1 MGKKG
6 DIIKIIALR
15 RFMFEKI
22 QEEEFAAMYPKEVEK
37 LLLQVQ
43 KPGRYVGGELNST
56 VKRREDVEVRFAFCF
71 PDTYEIGMSHLGIK
85 ILYGAMNEVPY
96 FWCERVF
103 APWVDMEQKMMEEE
117 IPLYALESGDPV
129 REFDFIGFTLQYEL
143 SYTNV
148 LNMLKLA
155 GIPLRSADR
164 PDLFNLVVGGGPC
177 ACNPEPLADFF
188 DLFFLGD
195 GEEVD
200 IEVMELYRQCKKG
213 GKSKQEFLQ
222 LAAQI
227 EGVYVPS
234 LYRAEYNSDGTVKR
248 YVSLH
253 GAPATVKKRVINDMD
268 HAYYPTS
275 FPVPMIEVVFDRI
288 SEEVLRG
295 CIRGCRFCQAGFL
308 YRPFREK
315 SIDTIDAQCRALC
328 ASTGYDEI
336 SLSSLSTSDY
346 SRLNELLDRLHRWTE
361 QEKVSLSLPSLR
373 VDGFSPQLMERINS
387 VRKSGLTFAP
397 EAGSQRMRD
406 VINKNVTEEE
416 LLHTVNVAFSEGW
429 NRIKLYFMLGLPTE
443 TMEDVLAIVELGQ
456 KVVDAFYSNPER
468 HRGKAVEVALST
480 AAFVPKPF
488 TPFQWFGQD
497 DMEIL
502 HEKQKNLKGSVRSKR
517 LSVSYHG
524 AQTSFLEAVFAR
536 GDRKLCAVLEKA
548 VEWGFHFDGWDDCF
562 DFDKWLEVFSA
573 CGIDPAF
580 YANRQRE
587 FDEVFPWDHLD
598 YGIRKEF
605 LIEECRRAYQ
615 AETTPNCREK
625 CSNCGAACYKGGIC
639 VEKRKDPV

>member
-1 MGKKG
+1 
-6 DIIKIIALR
+6 
-15 RFMFEKI
+15 
-22 QEEEFAAMYPKEVEK
+22 MYPKEIETF
-37 LLLQVQ
+37 LLDVQ

-56 VKRREDVEVRFAFCF
+56 VKRKEDVDVRFAFCF

-103 APWVDMEQKMMEEE
+103 APWVDMEAKMIEHGV
-117 IPLYALESGDPV
+117 PLYALESGDPV
-129 REFDFIGFTLQYEL
+129 KDFDFIGFTLQYEL

-155 GIPLRSADR
+155 GIPLKSADR
-164 PDLFNLVVGGGPC
+164 HDLFNLVVGGGPC

-200 IEVMELYRQCKKG
+200 MEVMELYRACKRE
-213 GKSKQEFLQ
+213 GKSKQAFLE

-234 LYRAEYNSDGTVKR
+234 LYDVEYNDDGTVKC
-248 YVSLH
+248 YLPKN
-253 GAPATVKKRVINDMD
+253 GAPAVVKKRVMMD
-268 HAYYPTS
+268 LDHTYYPDS
-275 FPVPMIEVVFDRI
+275 FPVPTIEVVFDRI

-315 SIDTIDAQCRALC
+315 SIDVIDAQCRALY

-346 SRLNELLDRLHRWTE
+346 SCLIELLDRLHLWTE
-361 QEKVSLSLPSLR
+361 REKVSLSLPSLR
-373 VDGFSPQLMERINS
+373 VDNFSPELMDRINS
-387 VRKSGLTFAP
+387 VRKSGLTFAA

-416 LLHTVNVAFSEGW
+416 LLHTVNVAFTEGW
-429 NRIKLYFMLGLPTE
+429 NRIKLYFMIGLPTE
-443 TMEDVLAIVELGQ
+443 TNEDVLAILKLGQ
-456 KVVDAFYSNPER
+456 KVVDAFYNNQSRPK
-468 HRGKAVEVALST
+468 GKAVEVSLSA

-497 DMEIL
+497 SMKTL
-502 HEKQKNLKGSVRSKR
+502 HEKQKLLKGNVPSKR
-517 LSVSYHG
+517 ISVSYHG

-536 GDRKLCAVLEKA
+536 GDRKLCAVLEQA
-548 VEWGFHFDGWDDCF
+548 AEWGFHFDGWDDYL
-562 DFDKWLEVFSA
+562 DFDRWLEAFRV
-573 CGIDPAF
+573 CGVDPDF
-580 YANRQRE
+580 YAARHRSFE
-587 FDEVFPWDHLD
+587 EVFPWDHLD

-605 LIEECRRAYQ
+605 LIEECNRAYQ
-615 AETTPNCREK
+615 GKTTPNCREQ
-625 CSNCGAACYKGGIC
+625 CSGCGAACYGGGVC
-639 VEKRKDPV
+639 VEKRENLV

>member
-1 MGKKG
+1 
-6 DIIKIIALR
+6 
-15 RFMFEKI
+15 
-22 QEEEFAAMYPKEVEK
+22 MYPKEVEK
-37 LLLQVQ
+37 LLLKVQ
-43 KPGRYVGGELNST
+43 KPGRYVGGELNSC
-56 VKRREDVEVRFAFCF
+56 VKDKKDVEVRFAFCF

-103 APWVDMEQKMMEEE
+103 APWVDMEREMIDSG

-129 REFDFIGFTLQYEL
+129 NEFDFIGFTLQYEL

-155 GIPLRSADR
+155 GIPLRSEDR
-164 PDLFNLVVGGGPC
+164 HDLFNLVVGGGPC

-200 IEVMELYRQCKKG
+200 IEVMELYRRCNQE
-213 GKSKQEFLQ
+213 GKSKREFLEM
-222 LAAQI
+222 AARI
-227 EGVYVPS
+227 DGVYVPS
-234 LYRAEYNSDGTVKR
+234 LYKVEYNEDGTVKAYMPR
-248 YVSLH
+248 N
-253 GAPATVKKRVINDMD
+253 GAPSKVCKRVINDMD
-268 HAYYPTS
+268 SAYYPDS
-275 FPVPMIEVVFDRI
+275 FPVPLIEVVHDRI

-295 CIRGCRFCQAGFL
+295 CFRGCRFCQAGFL
-308 YRPFREK
+308 YRPYREK

-346 SRLNELLDRLHRWTE
+346 SRLIELLDRLHTWTE
-361 QEKVSLSLPSLR
+361 EKKVSLSLPSLR
-373 VDGFSPQLMERINS
+373 VDGFSPELMERINS

-406 VINKNVTEEE
+406 VINKNVTEVE
-416 LLHTVNVAFSEGW
+416 LLHTVNVAFTEGW
-429 NRIKLYFMLGLPTE
+429 SRIKLYFMIGLPTE
-443 TMEDVLAIVELGQ
+443 TMDDVLAILRLGQ
-456 KVVDAFYSNPER
+456 KVVDAFYANPDR
-468 HRGKAVEVALST
+468 PGGRGVEVSLSA

-497 DMEIL
+497 TMETL
-502 HEKQKNLKGSVRSKR
+502 HEKQKALKGNIPSRR

-548 VEWGFHFDGWDDCF
+548 AEWNFHFDGWDDCF
-562 DFDKWLEVFSA
+562 DFDKWMEAFRE
-573 CGIDPAF
+573 CGIDPDF
-580 YANRQRE
+580 YATRQRS

-605 LIEECRRAYQ
+605 LMEECRRAYR
-615 AETTPNCREK
+615 AEVTPNCREK

-639 VEKRKDPV
+639 VEKRADTL

>member
-1 MGKKG
+1 
-6 DIIKIIALR
+6 
-15 RFMFEKI
+15 
-22 QEEEFAAMYPKEVEK
+22 MYPKEVEK
-37 LLLQVQ
+37 LLLKVQ

-56 VKRREDVEVRFAFCF
+56 VKDKKDVEVRFAFCF

-103 APWVDMEQKMMEEE
+103 APWVDMEQKMLEEQ

-164 PDLFNLVVGGGPC
+164 HDLFNLVVGGGPC

-200 IEVMELYRQCKKG
+200 IEVMELYRRCKKEG
-213 GKSKQEFLQ
+213 RSKAEFLD

-234 LYRAEYNSDGTVKR
+234 LYRVEYHEDGTVKS
-248 YVSLH
+248 YTPT
-253 GAPATVKKRVINDMD
+253 GNAPAAVKKRVFNDMD
-268 HAYYPTS
+268 RAYYPDS

-315 SIDTIDAQCRALC
+315 SIDVIDAQCRALC

-346 SRLNELLDRLHRWTE
+346 SQLNELIDRLHQWTE
-361 QEKVSLSLPSLR
+361 GEKISLSLPSLR
-373 VDGFSPQLMERINS
+373 VDNFSPQLMERIHS

-406 VINKNVTEEE
+406 VINKNVSEEE
-416 LLHTVNVAFSEGW
+416 LLHTVNVAFAEGW
-429 NRIKLYFMLGLPTE
+429 SRIKLYFMIGLPTE
-443 TMEDVLAIVELGQ
+443 TPEDVRAILGLGK
-456 KVVDAFYSNPER
+456 KVVDAFYSNEDKP
-468 HRGKAVEVALST
+468 RGKAVEVSLSC

-497 DMEIL
+497 TMEQL
-502 HEKQKNLKGSVRSKR
+502 REKQHILKDDIPSKR

-524 AQTSFLEAVFAR
+524 AKTSFLEAVFAR
-536 GDRKLCAVLEKA
+536 GDRRLCAVLEQA
-548 VEWGFHFDGWDDCF
+548 VNWGLHFDGWDECF
-562 DFDKWLEVFSA
+562 DFDKWLEAFAA
-573 CGIDPAF
+573 CGLDPAF
-580 YANRQRE
+580 YANRQRS

-605 LIEECRRAYQ
+605 LQ
-615 AETTPNCREK
+615 AECEKAYRAQTTPNCREK
-625 CSNCGAACYKGGIC
+625 CSHCGAACYGGGIC
-639 VEKRKDPV
+639 VEKRESVV